1 MLGVYHGVTHPEALI
16 ADPELVLPTVVR
28 EYIPVGVKG
37 LLVAGLMAAAMS
49 TFDSTVNAGAAYW
62 VKDLYQA
69 FLNPEAS
76 EKKLMFH
83 SRAAS
88 VVMVLLG
95 LLFSYAI
102 GNINEIWGWI
112 TMGISA
118 GMFIPLVLRWS
129 LV

>member
-16 ADPELVLPTVVR
+16 ADPELVLPMIVR

-118 GMFIPLVLRWS
+118 GMFIPLVLRWW
-129 LV
+129 